1 MSLTADDQPDRTAWL
16 TASAAYGDAVR
27 DYHLARGRSA
37 DEPAVQTTVQTNT
50 ERVPHRA
57 EHLLKL
63 MEELTGETTLRDRSV
78 LEVGCGFGAL
88 AGYLAWSQRPA
99 HMTGLDLREE
109 FVATAQDAANRL
121 GLGDRLAFELGDMTD
136 LSSIADASVDVVLA
150 NNALIYVT
158 TKAAVHHALS
168 EFARVLRP
176 DGALVVYHANRW
188 RLREPF
194 TKDPLVHLLP
204 RPVANVVSRVTG
216 WRHNHGRVL
225 LLSPP
230 ALSRLA
236 RRSGF
241 TDVRTTPGRVSD
253 FYGLGARRA
262 APETPASSSSHAET
276 ARSRL

>member
-1 MSLTADDQPDRTAWL
+1 MSVIADNEPDRTEWL

-27 DYHLARGRSA
+27 DYYLARGRSA
-37 DEPAVQTTVQTNT
+37 DDPAVQTTIETNT

-57 EHLLKL
+57 DHLVKL
-63 MEELTGETTLRDRSV
+63 MEQLTGETSLRDRSV

-88 AGYLAWSQRPA
+88 AGYLAWSQQPA
-99 HMTGLDLREE
+99 LMVGLDVRKE
-109 FVATAQDAANRL
+109 FVQTAQDAATRL
-121 GLGDRLAFELGDMTD
+121 GLADRLTFTRGDMTD
-136 LSSIADASVDVVLA
+136 LSAIADASVDVVLA

-158 TKAAVHHALS
+158 TKPGVRQALR

-176 DGALVVYHANRW
+176 GGVLVVYHANRW

-194 TKDPLVHLLP
+194 TKDPIVHLLHP
-204 RPVANVVSRVTG
+204 RIAAAVSRLTG

-225 LLSPP
+225 LLPPP

-241 TDVRTTPGRVSD
+241 TDVRTTPGRICD

-262 APETPASSSSHAET
+262 EQTPPSSSSQAET

>member
-1 MSLTADDQPDRTAWL
+1 MSLTTDDQPDRAAWPAVS
-16 TASAAYGDAVR
+16 TAYGDAVR
-27 DYHLARGRSA
+27 DYYLARGHA
-37 DEPAVQTTVQTNT
+37 VDEPAVQTTIQTNT
-50 ERVPHRA
+50 ERVPQRGD
-57 EHLLKL
+57 HLLKL
-63 MEELTGETTLRDRSV
+63 MEQLTGVTALTGRSA

-88 AGYLAWSQRPA
+88 AGYLAWSGQPA
-99 HMTGLDLREE
+99 HMTGIDVREE
-109 FVATAQDAANRL
+109 FVQTAQDAANRL
-121 GLGDRLAFELGDMTD
+121 GLDGRLTFERGDMTN
-136 LSSIADASVDVVLA
+136 LSTIADASVDVVLV

-158 TKAAVHHALS
+158 TKSGVRQALR

-176 DGALVVYHANRW
+176 GGVLVVYHANRW

-194 TKDPLVHLLP
+194 TKDPIVHLLP
-204 RPVANVVSRVTG
+204 PRVADVVSRVTG

-241 TDVRTTPGRVSD
+241 TDVRTTPGRISD

-262 APETPASSSSHAET
+262 APETPASSSSQADT

>member
-1 MSLTADDQPDRTAWL
+1 MSVTADNEPDHTEWL

-27 DYHLARGRSA
+27 DYYLARDRTA
-37 DEPAVQTTVQTNT
+37 DDPAVRTTIETNT
-50 ERVPHRA
+50 ERVPRRA
-57 EHLLKL
+57 AHLLKL
-63 MEELTGETTLRDRSV
+63 MEQLTGESTLRDRSV

-99 HMTGLDLREE
+99 RMVGVDVRKD
-109 FVATAQDAANRL
+109 FVQTAQDAATRL
-121 GLGDRLAFELGDMTD
+121 DLDGRLTFALGNMTD
-136 LSSIADASVDVVLA
+136 LSTIADASVDVVLV

-158 TKAAVHHALS
+158 TRSGVRQALE
-168 EFARVLRP
+168 EFARVLAP
-176 DGALVVYHANRW
+176 GGVLVVYHANRW

-194 TKDPLVHLLP
+194 TKDPIVHLLHP
-204 RPVANVVSRVTG
+204 RIAAVVSRVTG

-230 ALSRLA
+230 ALSRIA

-241 TDVRTTPGRVSD
+241 TDVSTTPGRISD
-253 FYGLGARRA
+253 FYGLGARRGA
-262 APETPASSSSHAET
+262 AQTPTSSSSQAET

>member
-1 MSLTADDQPDRTAWL
+1 MSLTTDDQPDPSAWL
-16 TASAAYGDAVR
+16 TASAAYGEAVR

-37 DEPAVQTTVQTNT
+37 DEPAVQTTIQTNT

-57 EHLLKL
+57 DHLLAL
-63 MEELTGETTLRDRSV
+63 MAELTGVTTLRDRSV

-88 AGYLAWSQRPA
+88 AGYLAWSQQPA
-99 HMTGLDLREE
+99 HMTGLDVRKE
-109 FVATAQDAANRL
+109 FVQTAQDAANRL
-121 GLGDRLAFELGDMTD
+121 GLADRLTFARGDMTD

-158 TKAAVHHALS
+158 TKAGVRQALS

-176 DGALVVYHANRW
+176 DGVLVVYHANRW

-194 TKDPLVHLLP
+194 TKDPLVHLLHP
-204 RPVANVVSRVTG
+204 RVANVVSRVTG

-241 TDVRTTPGRVSD
+241 ADVRTTPDRISD

-262 APETPASSSSHAET
+262 APSTPDSNPSHADT

>member
-1 MSLTADDQPDRTAWL
+1 MTSDDQPDRTEWQ
-16 TASAAYGDAVR
+16 TASMAYADAVR
-27 DYHLARGRSA
+27 DYHLARGHSA
-37 DEPAVQTTVQTNT
+37 DEPGVQTTIETNT
-50 ERVPHRA
+50 ERVPSRGD
-57 EHLLKL
+57 HLLKL
-63 MEELTGETTLRDRSV
+63 MEQLTGETTLRDRSV

-99 HMTGLDLREE
+99 HMTGLDVRDE
-109 FVATAQDAANRL
+109 FVQTAQDAANRL
-121 GLGDRLAFELGDMTD
+121 GLEGTLTFERGDMTD
-136 LSSIADASVDVVLA
+136 LSTIADASVDVVLA

-158 TKAAVHHALS
+158 TKTGVRQALS

-176 DGALVVYHANRW
+176 DGVLVVYQANRW

-204 RPVANVVSRVTG
+204 PRVAAVVSRVTG

-230 ALSRLA
+230 ALGRLA

-241 TDVRTTPGRVSD
+241 TDVRTTRQPVAD

-262 APETPASSSSHAET
+262 AETPASSSSHAET
-276 ARSRL
+276 ARARL